1 MYGYKIIKEIEG
13 NSNGVFIFKEG
24 TLYPILHDLEKK
36 KFIESY
42 WEVENGRRRKYYKIT
57 KKGVKELEVREQE
70 WQLFSKTMGVVL
82 RGQILWTYKKIL
94 QIYFYNQYV
103 DLFGMMKKQGIFK
116 MN

>member
-1 MYGYKIIKEIEG
+1 MNKELIKGSTITLILNELSKEPMYGYKIIKEIEG
-13 NSNGVFIFKEG
+13 KSNGVFIFKEG

-42 WEVENGRRRKYYKIT
+42 WEVENGRIT

-82 RGQILWTYKKIL
+82 RG
-94 QIYFYNQYV
+94 
-103 DLFGMMKKQGIFK
+103 
-116 MN
+116 

>member
-1 MYGYKIIKEIEG
+1 MKESLLFLFIGIGLSMDAFSLAVVYGT
-13 NSNGVFIFKEG
+13 N
-24 TLYPILHDLEKK
+24 DLEKK

-82 RGQILWTYKKIL
+82 RG
-94 QIYFYNQYV
+94 
-103 DLFGMMKKQGIFK
+103 
-116 MN
+116 

>member
-1 MYGYKIIKEIEG
+1 MLKLNKELIKGSTITLILNELSKEPMYGYKMI
-13 NSNGVFIFKEG
+13 KEG

-82 RGQILWTYKKIL
+82 RG
-94 QIYFYNQYV
+94 
-103 DLFGMMKKQGIFK
+103 
-116 MN
+116 